1 MNNIF
6 SLPSHGKSAD
16 WLMFAVMV
24 LAVGLAVGVVL
35 IWMFVYRPKNKKR
48 KHKQQRRKRHHRQH
62 NPTLAEKGGLPP
74 VRDPNQ
80 PPSGL

>member
-6 SLPSHGKSAD
+6 SLPSNGKSAD

-24 LAVGLAVGVVL
+24 LAIGLAIGLVA
-35 IWMFVYRPKNKKR
+35 IWAVVYRPKGKKR
-48 KHKQQRRKRHHRQH
+48 KRKQHRKRHSHQH

-74 VRDPNQ
+74 MRNPNQ
-80 PPSGL
+80 PPPGP

>member
-6 SLPSHGKSAD
+6 SLPSTGNSAD

-24 LAVGLAVGVVL
+24 AAIGLGIGVVA
-35 IWMFVYRPKNKKR
+35 IWAVVYRPKSKKR
-48 KHKQQRRKRHHRQH
+48 KHKHRKRHHRQH

-74 VRDPNQ
+74 MRNPNQ
-80 PPSGL
+80 PPPGP

>member
-6 SLPSHGKSAD
+6 SLPSNGKSAD
-16 WLMFAVMV
+16 WLMFAIMV
-24 LAVGLAVGVVL
+24 LAVGLAAGVVL
-35 IWMFVYRPKNKKR
+35 IWMFVYRPKTKKR
-48 KHKQQRRKRHHRQH
+48 KKQHRRKRHHHQH

>member
-6 SLPSHGKSAD
+6 SLPSNGKSAD

-24 LAVGLAVGVVL
+24 LTIGVAIGLVAIWAV
-35 IWMFVYRPKNKKR
+35 VYRPKSKKR
-48 KHKQQRRKRHHRQH
+48 KRKHHRRRHSHQH

-74 VRDPNQ
+74 MRNPDQ
-80 PPSGL
+80 PPPGP

>member
-1 MNNIF
+1 MF
-6 SLPSHGKSAD
+6 QLPSNGVKSD
-16 WLMFAVMV
+16 WLMFAIMAGSIGIAVCVVTLWMV
-24 LAVGLAVGVVL
+24 
-35 IWMFVYRPKNKKR
+35 FYRPKSKK
-48 KHKQQRRKRHHRQH
+48 QRRKHRKRHKRQH

>member
-1 MNNIF
+1 MNPIF
-6 SLPSHGKSAD
+6 SLPGNGKSAD
-16 WLMFAVMV
+16 WVIFAIMV
-24 LAVGLAVGVVL
+24 IAVGLAIGAVA
-35 IWMFVYRPKNKKR
+35 IWLVVYRPKSKKR
-48 KHKQQRRKRHHRQH
+48 KHKSHRKRHHHQH